1 MNFTPPPV
9 QKKLLYEV
17 SYIRPIV
24 IFLLVFMHSFSH
36 IGDILIDNNSITL
49 IEPYKWIV
57 DLIRGFRIET
67 IAFVAGYVF
76 SYQSNDKN
84 KKTHFGAFVIKKFKR
99 LIVPML
105 FFSTIYYFCF
115 TTIDDFNT
123 IDFFIRICSG
133 CGHLWFLSMLF
144 WCFISIWI
152 IDHYKLHSWGLLIL
166 LAGLSLAP
174 SMSIP
179 FGFSRL
185 PHFIFYVYAGYYL
198 WLKKDLVL
206 HWFRSKS
213 SIVLLVLVYIAFV
226 IAEHSFIVDTGGLW
240 NYLFRHTLMLIKS
253 CVGIIALYTIIYRF
267 THMENFRPSRI
278 VIEANN
284 LCYGVYVFHQF
295 ILVYLY
301 QYTNFYSVFGDIF
314 TPWVAFLMIVSLS
327 ILMANLALKTKLGR
341 LLIG

>member
-1 MNFTPPPV
+1 MCQCCFLVPYTTSV
-9 QKKLLYEV
+9 SLLLTISTLSIFLYEYV
-17 SYIRPIV
+17 QDVGIY
-24 IFLLVFMHSFSH
+24 
-36 IGDILIDNNSITL
+36 
-49 IEPYKWIV
+49 
-57 DLIRGFRIET
+57 GF
-67 IAFVAGYVF
+67 F
-76 SYQSNDKN
+76 QCC
-84 KKTHFGAFVIKKFKR
+84 FGASS
-99 LIVPML
+99 L
-105 FFSTIYYFCF
+105 F
-115 TTIDDFNT
+115 
-123 IDFFIRICSG
+123 
-133 CGHLWFLSMLF
+133 
-144 WCFISIWI
+144 
-152 IDHYKLHSWGLLIL
+152 GLLIL

-179 FGFSRL
+179 FGFRRL

-206 HWFRSKS
+206 RWFRSKS

-253 CVGIIALYTIIYRF
+253 CVAIIALYTIIYRF

-284 LCYGVYVFHQF
+284 LCYGLYVFHQF

-301 QYTNFYSVFGDIF
+301 QYTNFYSVFGDTF
-314 TPWVAFLMIVSLS
+314 TPWVAFLVIISLS